1 MKIRLAG
8 HIPESVVD
16 GPGIRFVLFAQ
27 GCEHHCPG
35 CHNPA
40 THALDGGDLVEV
52 AEIFDRIKKA
62 KLLRGVT
69 FSGGEPFLQAAPLSV
84 LGRQIRALGLGLVTY
99 SGYTFEELFAMSAR
113 DKAVKDLLAVTEILV
128 DGKYMAG
135 QRDISLAFRGS
146 ANQRLIDVPRSLLAG
161 QAVEWDHDGSQAE
174 YKVLA

>member
-8 HIPESVVD
+8 HIPESIVD

-27 GCEHHCPG
+27 GCQPHCPG
-35 CHNPA
+35 CHNPT
-40 THALDGGDLVEV
+40 THALDGGDLVDSG
-52 AEIFDRIKKA
+52 EILGRIKKA
-62 KLLRGVT
+62 KLIRGVT
-69 FSGGEPFLQAAPLSV
+69 FSGGEPFLQAAPLAL
-84 LGRQIRALGLGLVTY
+84 LGRQIRALGLDLVTY
-99 SGYTFEELFAMSAR
+99 SGHTFEELLAMSAR

-135 QRDISLAFRGS
+135 QRDTSLAFRGS

-161 QAVEWDHDGSQAE
+161 QAVEWDHEAEQAE

>member
-8 HIPESVVD
+8 FLPESVVD

-35 CHNPA
+35 CHNPQ
-40 THALDGGDLVEV
+40 THDLSGGELVDLG
-52 AEIFDRIKKA
+52 EIFDRIKKA

-69 FSGGEPFLQAAPLSV
+69 FSGGEPFLQAAALAV

-99 SGYTFEELFAMSAR
+99 SGYRFEELLALSAR
-113 DKAVKDLLAVTEILV
+113 DKAVKDLLAVTDILV

-146 ANQRLIDVPRSLLAG
+146 ANQRLVDVPRSLLAG
-161 QAVEWDHDGSQAE
+161 QAVMWDHEGSQAE

>member
-27 GCEHHCPG
+27 GCQHHCPG
-35 CHNPA
+35 CHNPQ
-40 THALDGGDLVEV
+40 THDLGGGDLIDI

-69 FSGGEPFLQAAPLSV
+69 FSGGEPFLQAAPLAQ
-84 LGRQIRALGLGLVTY
+84 LGRQIRALGLGIVTY
-99 SGYTFEELFAMSAR
+99 SGYRFEELFAMSVH
-113 DKAVKDLLAVTEILV
+113 DKNIKDLLAVTEILV

-146 ANQRLIDVPRSLLAG
+146 SNQRLIDVPNSLIAG
-161 QAVEWDHDGSQAE
+161 QAVLYDNEAAQAE
-174 YKVLA
+174 FKVLA